1 MTMEELN
8 AREAEIRATL
18 EDVVKGDNQEADVD
32 ALAEELKGIDE
43 QRAVVEAE
51 EAEKRAQEEAEAR
64 KAEAA
69 KEAEIRQK
77 IADGEIGEVKEEYR
91 EDKTMT
97 DLEIRGS
104 AQYADAFKKYI
115 ITGDDKECRSLL
127 TTNVSG
133 DVPVPVLVEDIVKHA
148 WESNTFLTKVRKTAF
163 RGNLKVPF
171 EKSADDAYLHTEGTT
186 GLTEEDLQLGI
197 VTLTPANIKKW
208 IKISDEAVAMG
219 GEAFVQYVYEELA
232 QRIMEK
238 LVSELVGKVNAAGTT
253 HSDTVIGIPKV
264 TEAPGV
270 TVAQGAADQLCEE
283 ATDLCIVL
291 NPLSISAFRDAAAGA
306 YYAMDPFAGLTLI
319 KCSALPAYSSANE
332 NAMYGFVGDLK
343 ALQVNYPE
351 GEGIVTKWDD
361 LTYAEDDMVKVVA
374 RQYAGYGVTAPGRLV
389 RLCKP
394 AAAETT

>member
-1 MTMEELN
+1 MKFDEMTVEELET
-8 AREAEIRATL
+8 RQAEIAGMET
-18 EDVVKGDNQEADVD
+18 DGVD
-32 ALAEELKGIDE
+32 TAEIE
-43 QRAVVEAE
+43 QRANDLEAIKNELEARRKAAE
-51 EAEKRAQEEAEAR
+51 EAEETRR
-64 KAEAA
+64 
-69 KEAEIRQK
+69 K
-77 IADGEIGEVKEEYR
+77 IAEGEIGDTKEKHQE
-91 EDKTMT
+91 EKTMT

-133 DVPVPVLVEDIVKHA
+133 DVPVPVQVEDIVKHA

-332 NAMYGFVGDLK
+332 NAMYGIVGDLK

>member
-1 MTMEELN
+1 MTSEEIIT
-8 AREAEIRATL
+8 RMGEI
-18 EDVVKGDNQEADVD
+18 
-32 ALAEELKGIDE
+32 E
-43 QRAVVEAE
+43 QRAAEIEQILETPEADLDALNE
-51 EAEKRAQEEAEAR
+51 EARGLVTEKASLEEQLEMLRAEAEKAEEERKAVAEGEGESKEIMQEE
-64 KAEAA
+64 K
-69 KEAEIRQK
+69 K
-77 IADGEIGEVKEEYR
+77 
-91 EDKTMT
+91 MT

-104 AQYADAFKKYI
+104 AEYAEGFKKYI
-115 ITGDDKECRSLL
+115 INGDDRECRSLL

-133 DVPVPVLVEDIVKHA
+133 ELPVPILVEGIIKHA

-171 EKSADDAYLHTEGTT
+171 EKSADGAYVHTEGTT

-197 VTLTPANIKKW
+197 VTLTPNNIKKW
-208 IKISDEAVAMG
+208 IKISDEAIAMG
-219 GEAFVQYVYEELA
+219 GEAFVTYIYEELA

-238 LVSELVGKVNAAGTT
+238 LVSELVGKVNAAGTS

-264 TEAPGV
+264 TEAPGI
-270 TVAQGAADQLCEE
+270 TVAQNAADQTCEE

-291 NPLSISAFRDAAAGA
+291 NPLSISAFRDAAAAGN
-306 YYAMDPFAGLTLI
+306 YAMDPFAGLTLI
-319 KCSALPAYSSANE
+319 KCSALPAYSSASD
-332 NAMYGFVGDLK
+332 NAMYGIVGDLK